1 MIIKTFE
8 LNKVN
13 IKNFNLFLFYGDN
26 DGFKDEIVENI
37 CKQKNLKK
45 TLFFEKEVLSN
56 IENFLNS
63 ISTKSFFE
71 NEKIIVIKN
80 TTDKLKEIVHDIYEL
95 QNPDITVI
103 LISDLLDKKSKLR
116 NFFEK
121 TKNVMCIPF
130 YPDEHKNLNI
140 IANNFF
146 KKKDIKISQQTIN
159 LIIDRANQSR
169 QHLNNELQKIENFA
183 LNKKEIKDVD
193 IIKLTNLGKNYEIS
207 ELVETC
213 LAKNQNKLLKIM
225 NENHFSNEDVI
236 LILRIFLIKTKRLL
250 NLAVNSK
257 PDKNFDEAIAK
268 FKPPIFWKEK
278 PYVKQ
283 QLINWS
289 ESKLKKLINDINEI
303 ELLSKKNSQIS
314 QSLLLNFI
322 FENSET
328 VNN

>member
-1 MIIKTFE
+1 MIIKNFE
-8 LNKVN
+8 LDKIN
-13 IKNFNLFLFYGDN
+13 IKNFNLFLLYGDN
-26 DGFKDEIVENI
+26 QGFKDEIVEKI
-37 CKQKNLKK
+37 CQQKRLKK
-45 TLFFEKEVLSN
+45 TLYFEKEVLSN

-63 ISTKSFFE
+63 ISTRSFFE

-80 TTDKLKEIVHDIYEL
+80 ATDKLKEIINDIYEL

-103 LISDLLDKKSKLR
+103 LISDLLEKKSKLR

-121 TKNVMCIPF
+121 TNNVICIPF
-130 YPDEHKNLNI
+130 YPDEHKDLNM

-250 NLAVNSK
+250 NLALNSK
-257 PDKNFDEAIAK
+257 PNKNFDEAISK
-268 FKPPIFWKEK
+268 FRPPIFWKEK

-289 ESKLKKLINDINEI
+289 ESKLKKLINEINEI
-303 ELLSKKNSQIS
+303 ELLSKKNNQIS

-322 FENSET
+322 FENSKT
-328 VNN
+328 VSN

>member
-1 MIIKTFE
+1 MIIKNFE
-8 LNKVN
+8 LDKIN

-26 DGFKDEIVENI
+26 QGFKDEIVEKI
-37 CKQKNLKK
+37 CQQKNLKK
-45 TLFFEKEVLSN
+45 TLYFEKEVLSN

-80 TTDKLKEIVHDIYEL
+80 ATDKLKEIINDIYEL

-121 TKNVMCIPF
+121 TNNVICIPF
-130 YPDEHKNLNI
+130 YPDEHKSLNM

-213 LAKNQNKLLKIM
+213 LAKNRNKLLKIM

-236 LILRIFLIKTKRLL
+236 LILRIFLTKTKRLL

-257 PDKNFDEAIAK
+257 PNKNFDEAISN
-268 FKPPIFWKEK
+268 FRPPIFWKEK

-289 ESKLKKLINDINEI
+289 ESKLKKLIDEINEI

-322 FENSET
+322 FENSKT

>member
-1 MIIKTFE
+1 MIIKNFE
-8 LNKVN
+8 LDKIN

-26 DGFKDEIVENI
+26 QGFKDEIVEKI
-37 CKQKNLKK
+37 CQQKDLKK
-45 TLFFEKEVLSN
+45 TLYFEKEVLSN
-56 IENFLNS
+56 TENFLNS

-80 TTDKLKEIVHDIYEL
+80 ATDKLKEIINDIYEL

-103 LISDLLDKKSKLR
+103 LISDLLEKKSKLR

-121 TKNVMCIPF
+121 TNNVICIPF
-130 YPDEHKNLNI
+130 YPDEHKDLNM

-213 LAKNQNKLLKIM
+213 LAKNQNKLRKIM

-250 NLAVNSK
+250 NLILNSK
-257 PDKNFDEAIAK
+257 PNKNFDEAISK
-268 FKPPIFWKEK
+268 FRPPIFWKEK

-289 ESKLKKLINDINEI
+289 ESKLKKLINEINEI

-322 FENSET
+322 FENSKT

>member
-1 MIIKTFE
+1 MIIKNFE
-8 LNKVN
+8 LDKID

-26 DGFKDEIVENI
+26 QGFKDEIVEKI
-37 CKQKNLKK
+37 CQQKNLKK
-45 TLFFEKEVLSN
+45 TLYFEKEVLSN
-56 IENFLNS
+56 TENFLNS

-80 TTDKLKEIVHDIYEL
+80 ATDKIKEMINEIYEL
-95 QNPDITVI
+95 QNSDITVI
-103 LISDLLDKKSKLR
+103 LFSDLLDKKSKLR

-121 TKNVMCIPF
+121 TNNVICIPF
-130 YPDEHKNLNI
+130 YPDEHKNLNM

-250 NLAVNSK
+250 NLAINSK
-257 PDKNFDEAIAK
+257 PNKNFDEAISK

-289 ESKLKKLINDINEI
+289 DTKLKKLINDINEI
-303 ELLSKKNSQIS
+303 ELLSKKNSHIS

-322 FENSET
+322 FESSKT

>member
-1 MIIKTFE
+1 MIIKNFE
-8 LNKVN
+8 LDKIN

-26 DGFKDEIVENI
+26 QGFKDEIVEKI
-37 CKQKNLKK
+37 CQQKDLKK
-45 TLFFEKEVLSN
+45 TLYFEKEVLSN
-56 IENFLNS
+56 TENFLNS

-80 TTDKLKEIVHDIYEL
+80 ATDKLKEMINDIYEL

-121 TKNVMCIPF
+121 TNNVICIPF
-130 YPDEHKNLNI
+130 YPDEHKDLNM

-250 NLAVNSK
+250 NLALNSK
-257 PDKNFDEAIAK
+257 PNKNFDEAISK
-268 FKPPIFWKEK
+268 FRPPIFWKEK

-289 ESKLKKLINDINEI
+289 ESKLKKLINEINEI

-322 FENSET
+322 FENSKT
-328 VNN
+328 VSN

>member
-1 MIIKTFE
+1 MIIKNYE
-8 LNKVN
+8 INDAI
-13 IKNFNLFLFYGDN
+13 IKKSQFILLYGDN
-26 DGFKDEIVENI
+26 QGYKNEIIQKI
-37 CKQKNLKK
+37 CEKKKSQKFSYYETEILNNPNNFYD
-45 TLFFEKEVLSN
+45 TVL
-56 IENFLNS
+56 
-63 ISTKSFFE
+63 TRSFFE

>member
-169 QHLNNELQKIENFA
+169 QHLNNELQKIDNFA

>member
-1 MIIKTFE
+1 MIIKNFE
-8 LNKVN
+8 LDKIN

-26 DGFKDEIVENI
+26 QGFKDEIVEKI
-37 CKQKNLKK
+37 CQQKDLKK
-45 TLFFEKEVLSN
+45 TLYFEKEVLSN
-56 IENFLNS
+56 TENFLNS

-80 TTDKLKEIVHDIYEL
+80 ATDKLKEIINDIYEL

-103 LISDLLDKKSKLR
+103 LISDLLEKKSKLR

-121 TKNVMCIPF
+121 TNNVICIPF
-130 YPDEHKNLNI
+130 YPDEHKDLNM

-250 NLAVNSK
+250 NLALNSK
-257 PDKNFDEAIAK
+257 PNKNFDEAISN
-268 FKPPIFWKEK
+268 FRPPIFWKEK

-289 ESKLKKLINDINEI
+289 ESKLKKLINEINEI

-322 FENSET
+322 FENSKT

>member
-1 MIIKTFE
+1 MIIKNFE
-8 LNKVN
+8 LDKIN

-26 DGFKDEIVENI
+26 QGFKDEIVEKI
-37 CKQKNLKK
+37 CQQKDLKK
-45 TLFFEKEVLSN
+45 TLYFEKEVLSN
-56 IENFLNS
+56 TENFLNS

-80 TTDKLKEIVHDIYEL
+80 ATDKLKEIINDIYEL
-95 QNPDITVI
+95 QNPEITVI
-103 LISDLLDKKSKLR
+103 LISDLLEKKSKLR

-121 TKNVMCIPF
+121 TNNVICIPF
-130 YPDEHKNLNI
+130 YPDEHKDLNI

-146 KKKDIKISQQTIN
+146 KKKDIQISQQTIN

-236 LILRIFLIKTKRLL
+236 LILRIFLTKTKRLL
-250 NLAVNSK
+250 NLAINSK
-257 PDKNFDEAIAK
+257 PDKNFDEAISK

-289 ESKLKKLINDINEI
+289 ETKLKKLINEINEI

-322 FENSET
+322 FENSKT

>member
-1 MIIKTFE
+1 MIIKNFE
-8 LNKVN
+8 LDKID

-26 DGFKDEIVENI
+26 QGFKDEIVEKI
-37 CKQKNLKK
+37 CQQKNLKK
-45 TLFFEKEVLSN
+45 TLYFEKEVLSN
-56 IENFLNS
+56 TENFLNS
-63 ISTKSFFE
+63 ISTRSFFE
-71 NEKIIVIKN
+71 NEKIIVIKSA
-80 TTDKLKEIVHDIYEL
+80 TDKLKEIINDIYEL

-121 TKNVMCIPF
+121 TNNVICIPF
-130 YPDEHKNLNI
+130 YPDEHKSLNM

-146 KKKDIKISQQTIN
+146 KKKGIKISQQTIN

-169 QHLNNELQKIENFA
+169 QHLNNELKKIENFA
-183 LNKKEIKDVD
+183 LNKKEIRDVD

-236 LILRIFLIKTKRLL
+236 LILRIFLTKTKRLL

-257 PDKNFDEAIAK
+257 PDKNFDEAISK

-289 ESKLKKLINDINEI
+289 ETKLKKLINEINEI

-322 FENSET
+322 FENSKT

>member
-1 MIIKTFE
+1 MIIKNFD
-8 LNKVN
+8 LDK
-13 IKNFNLFLFYGDN
+13 IDLKNFNLFLFYGDN
-26 DGFKDEIVENI
+26 QGFKDEIVEKI
-37 CKQKNLKK
+37 CQQKNLKK
-45 TLFFEKEVLSN
+45 TLYFEKEVLSN

-80 TTDKLKEIVHDIYEL
+80 ATDKLKEMINEIYEL
-95 QNPDITVI
+95 QNSDITII

-121 TKNVMCIPF
+121 TNNVICIPF
-130 YPDEHKNLNI
+130 YPDEHKSLNM

-169 QHLNNELQKIENFA
+169 QHLNNELKKIENFA
-183 LNKKEIKDVD
+183 LNKKEIRDVD

-213 LAKNQNKLLKIM
+213 LAKNRNKLLKIM

-236 LILRIFLIKTKRLL
+236 LILRIFLTKTKRLL

-257 PDKNFDEAIAK
+257 PNKNFDEAISN
-268 FKPPIFWKEK
+268 FRPPIFWKEK

-289 ESKLKKLINDINEI
+289 ESKLKKLIDEINEI

-322 FENSET
+322 FENSKT

>member
-1 MIIKTFE
+1 MIIKNFE
-8 LNKVN
+8 LDKIN

-26 DGFKDEIVENI
+26 QGFKDEIVEKI
-37 CKQKNLKK
+37 CQQKNLKK
-45 TLFFEKEVLSN
+45 TLYFEKEVLSDT
-56 IENFLNS
+56 ENFLNS

-80 TTDKLKEIVHDIYEL
+80 ATDKLKEMINDIYEL

-121 TKNVMCIPF
+121 TNNVICIPF
-130 YPDEHKNLNI
+130 YPDEHKDLNM

-236 LILRIFLIKTKRLL
+236 LILRIFLTKTKRLL

-257 PDKNFDEAIAK
+257 PNKNFDEAISK
-268 FKPPIFWKEK
+268 FRPPIFWKEK

-289 ESKLKKLINDINEI
+289 ESKLKKLINEINEI

-322 FENSET
+322 FENSKT

>member
-1 MIIKTFE
+1 MIIKNFE
-8 LNKVN
+8 LDKIN

-26 DGFKDEIVENI
+26 QGFKDEIVEKI
-37 CKQKNLKK
+37 CQQKDLKK
-45 TLFFEKEVLSN
+45 TLYFEKEVLSN
-56 IENFLNS
+56 TENFLNS

-80 TTDKLKEIVHDIYEL
+80 ATDKLKEIINDIYEL

-103 LISDLLDKKSKLR
+103 LISDLLEKKSKLR

-121 TKNVMCIPF
+121 TNNVICIPF
-130 YPDEHKNLNI
+130 YPDEHKDLNM

-250 NLAVNSK
+250 NLALNSK
-257 PDKNFDEAIAK
+257 PNKNFDEAISK
-268 FKPPIFWKEK
+268 FRPPIFWKEK

-322 FENSET
+322 FENSKT

>member
-1 MIIKTFE
+1 MIIKNFE
-8 LNKVN
+8 LDKIN

-26 DGFKDEIVENI
+26 QGFKDEIVEKI
-37 CKQKNLKK
+37 CQQKDLKK
-45 TLFFEKEVLSN
+45 TLYFEKEVLSN
-56 IENFLNS
+56 TENFLNS

-80 TTDKLKEIVHDIYEL
+80 ATDKLKEMINEIYEL
-95 QNPDITVI
+95 QNSDITVI
-103 LISDLLDKKSKLR
+103 LISDLLDKKSKIR

-121 TKNVMCIPF
+121 TKNVICIPF
-130 YPDEHKNLNI
+130 YPDEHKDLNM

-146 KKKDIKISQQTIN
+146 KKKGIKISQQTIN

-169 QHLNNELQKIENFA
+169 QHLNNELKKIENFS

-213 LAKNQNKLLKIM
+213 LAKNQKKLLKIM

-236 LILRIFLIKTKRLL
+236 LILRIFLTKTKRLL

-257 PDKNFDEAIAK
+257 PNKNFDEAISK
-268 FKPPIFWKEK
+268 FRPPIFWKEK
-278 PYVKQ
+278 PYIKQ

-289 ESKLKKLINDINEI
+289 ESKLKKLINEINEI

-322 FENSET
+322 FENSKT

>member
-1 MIIKTFE
+1 MIIKNFE
-8 LNKVN
+8 LDKIN

-26 DGFKDEIVENI
+26 QGFKDEIVEKI
-37 CKQKNLKK
+37 CQQKDLKK
-45 TLFFEKEVLSN
+45 TLYFEKEVLSN
-56 IENFLNS
+56 TENFLNS

-80 TTDKLKEIVHDIYEL
+80 ATDKLKEIVNDIYEL

-121 TKNVMCIPF
+121 TKNIICIPF
-130 YPDEHKNLNI
+130 YPDEHKDLNM

-169 QHLNNELQKIENFA
+169 QHLSNELQKIENFT

-193 IIKLTNLGKNYEIS
+193 IIKLTNQGKNYEIS

-236 LILRIFLIKTKRLL
+236 LILRIFLTKTKRLL

-257 PDKNFDEAIAK
+257 PDKNFDKAISN
-268 FKPPIFWKEK
+268 FRPPIFWKEK

-289 ESKLKKLINDINEI
+289 ESKLKKLINEINEI

-322 FENSET
+322 FENSKT

>member
-1 MIIKTFE
+1 MIIKNFE
-8 LNKVN
+8 LDKID

-26 DGFKDEIVENI
+26 QGFKDEIVEKI
-37 CKQKNLKK
+37 CQQKNLKK
-45 TLFFEKEVLSN
+45 TLYFEKEVLSN
-56 IENFLNS
+56 TENFLNS

-80 TTDKLKEIVHDIYEL
+80 ATDKLKEIINDIYEL

-121 TKNVMCIPF
+121 TNNVICIPF
-130 YPDEHKNLNI
+130 YPDEHKDLNI

-250 NLAVNSK
+250 NLTVNSK
-257 PDKNFDEAIAK
+257 PNKNFDEAISK
-268 FKPPIFWKEK
+268 FRPPIFWKEK

-289 ESKLKKLINDINEI
+289 ESKLKKLINEINEI

-322 FENSET
+322 FENSKT

>member
-1 MIIKTFE
+1 MIIKNFE
-8 LNKVN
+8 LDKIN

-26 DGFKDEIVENI
+26 QGFKDEIVEKI
-37 CKQKNLKK
+37 CQQKDLKK
-45 TLFFEKEVLSN
+45 TLYFEKEVLSN
-56 IENFLNS
+56 TENFLNS

-80 TTDKLKEIVHDIYEL
+80 ATDKLKEIINDIYEL

-103 LISDLLDKKSKLR
+103 LISDLLEKKSKLR

-121 TKNVMCIPF
+121 TNNVICIPF
-130 YPDEHKNLNI
+130 YPDEHKDLNI

-146 KKKDIKISQQTIN
+146 KKKDIQISQQTIN

-250 NLAVNSK
+250 NLALNSK
-257 PDKNFDEAIAK
+257 PNKNFDEAISK
-268 FKPPIFWKEK
+268 FRPPIFWKEK

-289 ESKLKKLINDINEI
+289 ESKLKKLINEINEI

-322 FENSET
+322 FENSKT

>member
-1 MIIKTFE
+1 MIIKNFE
-8 LNKVN
+8 LDKIN

-26 DGFKDEIVENI
+26 QGFKDEIVEKI
-37 CKQKNLKK
+37 CQQKDLKK
-45 TLFFEKEVLSN
+45 TLYFEKEVLSN
-56 IENFLNS
+56 TENFLNS

-80 TTDKLKEIVHDIYEL
+80 ATDKLKEIINDIYEL

-121 TKNVMCIPF
+121 TKNVICVPF
-130 YPDEHKNLNI
+130 YPDEHKDLNI
-140 IANNFF
+140 IANSFF
-146 KKKDIKISQQTIN
+146 KKKNIKISQQTIN

-250 NLAVNSK
+250 NLALNSK
-257 PDKNFDEAIAK
+257 PNKNFDEAISK
-268 FKPPIFWKEK
+268 FRPPIFWKEK

-289 ESKLKKLINDINEI
+289 ESKLKKLINEINEI

-322 FENSET
+322 FENSKT
-328 VNN
+328 VSN

>member
-303 ELLSKKNSQIS
+303 ELLSKKNNQIS

-322 FENSET
+322 F
-328 VNN
+328 

>member
-1 MIIKTFE
+1 MKKKFYLTQKIFLTQFH
-8 LNKVN
+8 LN
-13 IKNFNLFLFYGDN
+13 L
-26 DGFKDEIVENI
+26 
-37 CKQKNLKK
+37 
-45 TLFFEKEVLSN
+45 
-56 IENFLNS
+56 
-63 ISTKSFFE
+63 FFE

-80 TTDKLKEIVHDIYEL
+80 ATDKLKEIINDIYVL
-95 QNPDITVI
+95 QNSDITVI

-121 TKNVMCIPF
+121 TNNVICIPF
-130 YPDEHKNLNI
+130 YPDEHKNLNM

-146 KKKDIKISQQTIN
+146 KKKGIKISQQTIN

-169 QHLNNELQKIENFA
+169 QHLNNELKKIENFA
-183 LNKKEIKDVD
+183 LNKKEIRDVD

-236 LILRIFLIKTKRLL
+236 LILRIFLTKTKRLL

-257 PDKNFDEAIAK
+257 PNKNFDEAISK
-268 FKPPIFWKEK
+268 FRPPIFWKEK

-289 ESKLKKLINDINEI
+289 ESKLKKLINEINEI

-322 FENSET
+322 FENSKT
-328 VNN
+328 ANN

>member
-1 MIIKTFE
+1 MIIKNFE
-8 LNKVN
+8 LNKID
-13 IKNFNLFLFYGDN
+13 IKNFNLYLFYGDN
-26 DGFKDEIVENI
+26 QGFKDEIIEKI
-37 CKQKNLKK
+37 CRLKDLKK
-45 TLFFEKEVLSN
+45 TLYFEKEVLSN
-56 IENFLNS
+56 KENFLNS

-71 NEKIIVIKN
+71 NEKIIVVKSA
-80 TTDKLKEIVHDIYEL
+80 TDKLKEVINDIYEL

-103 LISDLLDKKSKLR
+103 LISDLLEKKSKLR

-121 TKNVMCIPF
+121 TKNVICIPF
-130 YPDEHKNLNI
+130 YPDEHKDLNM

-236 LILRIFLIKTKRLL
+236 LILRIFLTKTKRLL

-257 PDKNFDEAIAK
+257 PNKNFDEAISK
-268 FKPPIFWKEK
+268 FRPPIFWKEK
-278 PYVKQ
+278 PYIKQ

-289 ESKLKKLINDINEI
+289 ESKLKKLINEINEI

-322 FENSET
+322 FENSKT

>member
-1 MIIKTFE
+1 MIIKNFE
-8 LNKVN
+8 LDKIN

-26 DGFKDEIVENI
+26 QGFKDEIVEKI
-37 CKQKNLKK
+37 CQQKDLKK
-45 TLFFEKEVLSN
+45 TLYFEKEVLSN
-56 IENFLNS
+56 TENFLNS

-80 TTDKLKEIVHDIYEL
+80 ATDKLKEIINDIYEL

-103 LISDLLDKKSKLR
+103 LISDLLEKKSKLR

-121 TKNVMCIPF
+121 TNNVICIPF
-130 YPDEHKNLNI
+130 YPDEHKDLNM

-250 NLAVNSK
+250 NLALNSK
-257 PDKNFDEAIAK
+257 PNKNFDEAISK
-268 FKPPIFWKEK
+268 FRPPIFWKEK

-289 ESKLKKLINDINEI
+289 ESKLKKLINEINEI
-303 ELLSKKNSQIS
+303 ELLSKKNNQIS

-322 FENSET
+322 FENSKT
-328 VNN
+328 VSN

>member
-13 IKNFNLFLFYGDN
+13 IKNLNLFLFYGDN

-303 ELLSKKNSQIS
+303 ELLSKKNNQIL

-322 FENSET
+322 F
-328 VNN
+328 

>member
-1 MIIKTFE
+1 MIIKNFE
-8 LNKVN
+8 LDKIN
-13 IKNFNLFLFYGDN
+13 IKNFNLFLLYGDN
-26 DGFKDEIVENI
+26 QGFKDEIVEKI
-37 CKQKNLKK
+37 CQQKRLKK
-45 TLFFEKEVLSN
+45 TLYFEKEVLSN
-56 IENFLNS
+56 IQNFLNS
-63 ISTKSFFE
+63 ISTRSFFE

-80 TTDKLKEIVHDIYEL
+80 VTDKLKEIINDIYEL
-95 QNPDITVI
+95 QNSDITVI
-103 LISDLLDKKSKLR
+103 LISDLLDKKSKIR

-121 TKNVMCIPF
+121 TKNVICIPF
-130 YPDEHKNLNI
+130 YPDEHKDLNM

-146 KKKDIKISQQTIN
+146 KKKGIKISQQTIN

-169 QHLNNELQKIENFA
+169 QHLNNELKKIENFS

-236 LILRIFLIKTKRLL
+236 LILRIFLTKTKRLL

-257 PDKNFDEAIAK
+257 PNKNFDEAISK
-268 FKPPIFWKEK
+268 FRPPIFWKEK
-278 PYVKQ
+278 PYIKQ

-289 ESKLKKLINDINEI
+289 ESKLKKLINEINEI

-322 FENSET
+322 FENSKT

>member
-1 MIIKTFE
+1 MIIKNFE
-8 LNKVN
+8 LDKIN
-13 IKNFNLFLFYGDN
+13 IKNFNLFLLYGDN
-26 DGFKDEIVENI
+26 QGFKDEIVEKI
-37 CKQKNLKK
+37 CQQKRLKK
-45 TLFFEKEVLSN
+45 TLYFEKEVLSN
-56 IENFLNS
+56 IQNFLNS
-63 ISTKSFFE
+63 ISIRSFFE

-80 TTDKLKEIVHDIYEL
+80 ATDKLKEMINDIYEL
-95 QNPDITVI
+95 QNSDITVI
-103 LISDLLDKKSKLR
+103 LISDLLDKKSKIR

-121 TKNVMCIPF
+121 TKNVICIPF
-130 YPDEHKNLNI
+130 YPDEHKDLNM

-146 KKKDIKISQQTIN
+146 KKKGIKISQQTIN

-169 QHLNNELQKIENFA
+169 QHLNNELKKIENFS

-236 LILRIFLIKTKRLL
+236 LILRIFLTKTKRLL

-257 PDKNFDEAIAK
+257 PNKNFDEAISK
-268 FKPPIFWKEK
+268 FRPPIFWKEK
-278 PYVKQ
+278 PYIKQ

-289 ESKLKKLINDINEI
+289 ESKLKKLINEINEI

-322 FENSET
+322 FENSKT

>member
-1 MIIKTFE
+1 MI
-8 LNKVN
+8 
-13 IKNFNLFLFYGDN
+13 
-26 DGFKDEIVENI
+26 
-37 CKQKNLKK
+37 
-45 TLFFEKEVLSN
+45 
-56 IENFLNS
+56 
-63 ISTKSFFE
+63 
-71 NEKIIVIKN
+71 NE
-80 TTDKLKEIVHDIYEL
+80 IYEL
-95 QNPDITVI
+95 QNSDITVI

-121 TKNVMCIPF
+121 TNNVICIPF
-130 YPDEHKNLNI
+130 YPDEHKSLNM

-146 KKKDIKISQQTIN
+146 KKKGIKISQQTIN

-169 QHLNNELQKIENFA
+169 QHLNNELKKIENFA
-183 LNKKEIKDVD
+183 LNKKEIRDVD

-236 LILRIFLIKTKRLL
+236 LILRIFLTKAKRLL

-257 PDKNFDEAIAK
+257 QNKNFDEAISK

-278 PYVKQ
+278 PYVKK

-289 ESKLKKLINDINEI
+289 ESKLKKLIDEINEI

-322 FENSET
+322 FENSKT

>member
-1 MIIKTFE
+1 MIIKNFE
-8 LNKVN
+8 LDKIN
-13 IKNFNLFLFYGDN
+13 IKNFNLFLLYGDN
-26 DGFKDEIVENI
+26 QGFKDEIVEKI
-37 CKQKNLKK
+37 CQQKRLKK
-45 TLFFEKEVLSN
+45 TLYFEKEVLSN

-63 ISTKSFFE
+63 ISTRSFFE

-80 TTDKLKEIVHDIYEL
+80 ATDKLKEMINDIYEL
-95 QNPDITVI
+95 QNSDITVI
-103 LISDLLDKKSKLR
+103 LISDLLDKKSKIR

-121 TKNVMCIPF
+121 TKNVICIPF
-130 YPDEHKNLNI
+130 YPDEHKDLNM

-146 KKKDIKISQQTIN
+146 KKKGIKISQQTIN

-169 QHLNNELQKIENFA
+169 QHLNNELKKIENFS

-236 LILRIFLIKTKRLL
+236 LILRIFLTKTKRLL

-257 PDKNFDEAIAK
+257 PNKNFDEAISK
-268 FKPPIFWKEK
+268 FRPPIFWKDK
-278 PYVKQ
+278 PYIKQ

-289 ESKLKKLINDINEI
+289 ESKLKKLIDEINEI

-322 FENSET
+322 FENSKT

>member
-1 MIIKTFE
+1 MIIKNFE
-8 LNKVN
+8 LDKIN

-26 DGFKDEIVENI
+26 QGFKDEIVEKI
-37 CKQKNLKK
+37 CQQKDLKK
-45 TLFFEKEVLSN
+45 TLYFEKEVLSN
-56 IENFLNS
+56 TENFLNS

-80 TTDKLKEIVHDIYEL
+80 ATDKLKEIINDIYEL

-103 LISDLLDKKSKLR
+103 LISDLLEKKSKLR

-121 TKNVMCIPF
+121 TNNVICIPF
-130 YPDEHKNLNI
+130 YPDEHKDLNM

-250 NLAVNSK
+250 NLALNSK
-257 PDKNFDEAIAK
+257 PNKNFDEAISN
-268 FKPPIFWKEK
+268 FRPPIFWKEK

-289 ESKLKKLINDINEI
+289 ESKLKKLINEINEI

-322 FENSET
+322 FENSKT
-328 VNN
+328 VSN

>member
-1 MIIKTFE
+1 MIIKNFE
-8 LNKVN
+8 LDKIN

-26 DGFKDEIVENI
+26 QGFKDEIVEKI
-37 CKQKNLKK
+37 CQQKDLKK
-45 TLFFEKEVLSN
+45 TLYFEKEVLSN
-56 IENFLNS
+56 TENFLNS

-80 TTDKLKEIVHDIYEL
+80 ATDKLKEMINDIYEL

-121 TKNVMCIPF
+121 TNNVICIPF
-130 YPDEHKNLNI
+130 YPDEHKDLNM

-250 NLAVNSK
+250 NLALNSK
-257 PDKNFDEAIAK
+257 PNKNFDEAISK
-268 FKPPIFWKEK
+268 FRPPIFWKEK

-289 ESKLKKLINDINEI
+289 ESKLKKLINEINEI
-303 ELLSKKNSQIS
+303 ELLSKKNNQIS

-322 FENSET
+322 FENSKT

>member
-1 MIIKTFE
+1 MIIKNFE
-8 LNKVN
+8 LDKID

-26 DGFKDEIVENI
+26 QGFKDEIVEKI
-37 CKQKNLKK
+37 CQQKNLKK
-45 TLFFEKEVLSN
+45 TLYFEKEVLSN
-56 IENFLNS
+56 SENFLNS

-80 TTDKLKEIVHDIYEL
+80 ATDKLKKMIDEIYEL
-95 QNPDITVI
+95 QNSDITVI

-121 TKNVMCIPF
+121 TNNVICIPF
-130 YPDEHKNLNI
+130 YPDEHKDLNM

-236 LILRIFLIKTKRLL
+236 LILRIFLTKTKRLL
-250 NLAVNSK
+250 NLAINSK
-257 PDKNFDEAIAK
+257 PDKNFDEAISK

-289 ESKLKKLINDINEI
+289 DTKLKKLINDINEI

-322 FENSET
+322 FESSKT
-328 VNN
+328 FNN

>member
-1 MIIKTFE
+1 MIIKNFE
-8 LNKVN
+8 LEKIN

-26 DGFKDEIVENI
+26 QGFKDEIVEKI
-37 CKQKNLKK
+37 CQQKNLKK
-45 TLFFEKEVLSN
+45 TLYFEKEVLSN
-56 IENFLNS
+56 KENFLNS

-71 NEKIIVIKN
+71 NEKIIVVKSA
-80 TTDKLKEIVHDIYEL
+80 TDKLKEVINDIYEL

-121 TKNVMCIPF
+121 TKNVICVPF
-130 YPDEHKNLNI
+130 YPDEHKDLNM

-146 KKKDIKISQQTIN
+146 RKKGIKISQQTIN
-159 LIIDRANQSR
+159 LIINRANQSR
-169 QHLNNELQKIENFA
+169 QHLNSELQKIENFA
-183 LNKKEIKDVD
+183 LSKKEIKDVD

-236 LILRIFLIKTKRLL
+236 LILRIFLTKTKRLL

-257 PDKNFDEAIAK
+257 PDKNFDEAISK

-283 QLINWS
+283 QLIIWS
-289 ESKLKKLINDINEI
+289 ETKLKKLINEINEI
-303 ELLSKKNSQIS
+303 ELISKKNSQIS

-322 FENSET
+322 FENSKT

>member
-1 MIIKTFE
+1 MIIKNFE
-8 LNKVN
+8 LDKIN
-13 IKNFNLFLFYGDN
+13 IKNFNLFLLYGDN
-26 DGFKDEIVENI
+26 QGFKDEIVEKI
-37 CKQKNLKK
+37 CQQKRLKK
-45 TLFFEKEVLSN
+45 TLYFEKEVLSS
-56 IENFLNS
+56 IKNFLNS
-63 ISTKSFFE
+63 FSTRSFFE

-80 TTDKLKEIVHDIYEL
+80 ATDKLKEMINDIYEL
-95 QNPDITVI
+95 QNSDITVI
-103 LISDLLDKKSKLR
+103 LISDLLDKKSKIR

-121 TKNVMCIPF
+121 TKNVICIPF
-130 YPDEHKNLNI
+130 YPDEHKDLNM

-146 KKKDIKISQQTIN
+146 KKKGIKISQQTIN

-169 QHLNNELQKIENFA
+169 QHLNNELKKIENFS

-236 LILRIFLIKTKRLL
+236 LILRIFLTKTKRLL

-257 PDKNFDEAIAK
+257 PNKNFDEAISK
-268 FKPPIFWKEK
+268 FRPPIFWKDK
-278 PYVKQ
+278 PYIKQ

-289 ESKLKKLINDINEI
+289 ESKLKKLINEINEI

-322 FENSET
+322 FENSKT

>member
-1 MIIKTFE
+1 MIIKNFE
-8 LNKVN
+8 LDKIN

-26 DGFKDEIVENI
+26 QGFKDEIVEKI

-80 TTDKLKEIVHDIYEL
+80 ATDKLKEIINDIYEL

-103 LISDLLDKKSKLR
+103 LVSDLLNKKSKLR

-121 TKNVMCIPF
+121 TKNVICIPF
-130 YPDEHKNLNI
+130 YPDEHKNLNM

-183 LNKKEIKDVD
+183 LSKKEIKDVD

-250 NLAVNSK
+250 DLAINSK
-257 PDKNFDEAIAK
+257 PDKNFDEAISK
-268 FKPPIFWKEK
+268 FKPTIFWKER

-303 ELLSKKNSQIS
+303 ELLSKKNNQIS

-322 FENSET
+322 FENSKT

>member
-1 MIIKTFE
+1 M
-8 LNKVN
+8 
-13 IKNFNLFLFYGDN
+13 
-26 DGFKDEIVENI
+26 
-37 CKQKNLKK
+37 
-45 TLFFEKEVLSN
+45 
-56 IENFLNS
+56 
-63 ISTKSFFE
+63 
-71 NEKIIVIKN
+71 
-80 TTDKLKEIVHDIYEL
+80 
-95 QNPDITVI
+95 
-103 LISDLLDKKSKLR
+103 
-116 NFFEK
+116 
-121 TKNVMCIPF
+121 
-130 YPDEHKNLNI
+130 

-236 LILRIFLIKTKRLL
+236 LILRIFLTKTKRLL

-257 PDKNFDEAIAK
+257 PNKNFDEAISK
-268 FKPPIFWKEK
+268 FRPPIFWKEK

-289 ESKLKKLINDINEI
+289 ESKLKKLINEINEI

-322 FENSET
+322 FENSKT